1 MSEKLRTEKLRFL
14 FAVLILGLCLNPVL
28 AQEADQD
35 AGEEP
40 AAEVDEVI
48 VVTASRTEQKLHDVP
63 ATITV
68 LSSVEIEN
76 APADDYGDLI
86 RNVPGVNVTQLSARD
101 INVSSRQSAGTLT
114 TGQLVLADGRSLY
127 LDFFGFV
134 MWDYLPVD
142 TNEVKQIEVLQGPSS
157 SVWGANAMQGV
168 VNVITKSPREIQGT
182 SLVLGGGELSTAYGS
197 LTHAGVSG
205 KLGYKLSGSYYQQD
219 DPYPR
224 PTGIV
229 PGSSPPTEYAPFPNS
244 GTEQPK
250 VDLRFDYDSSD
261 DTTWSFSTGW
271 AATDGIM
278 HTGIGPFDIDS
289 SSSLSYVKGSWIKR
303 AMQLTF
309 FANLLDGDAANLQ
322 TAGADGN
329 PLALGFQSETYNLDL
344 TDTRVLGQSH
354 IITYGVNARHN
365 NYDLTIAP
373 AGSNRDEYGVFV
385 QDEILLGDKVRW
397 VIGGRY
403 DDIDPVGSVFSPRTA
418 LMFSPTP
425 DHTFRLSYNNAYR
438 APNLIENH
446 IDIDIFANDDLM
458 DIPIALIYQVAIA
471 PLLPVPL
478 PCEFVLTTCA
488 NQDLLS
494 PTRGNPDLVQEQLE
508 AFEVGYVGTFG
519 RSTFTAAAYRNELT
533 DATDFYVASLYN
545 PFTMP
550 LDWPRFR
557 FPLGPTIPAGAPL
570 FLPSFSQVP
579 SLLTYRNVGEIIN
592 QGLELSLRVRAGDHW
607 SVNANYSWQDD
618 PKVTG
623 IPTEDISVPP
633 SNRFNFGL
641 SYDADRW
648 YWNGNVNL
656 VDDAYWTDVELARGT
671 TASFTQVNVAFGV
684 RLNEDRVTLALSG
697 SNIFDERVQQHVF
710 GDIITRKVSGE
721 VRFRF

>member
-28 AQEADQD
+28 AQEADRD
-35 AGEEP
+35 VGEEP
-40 AAEVDEVI
+40 VAEVDEVI

-68 LSSVEIEN
+68 ISAVEIEN

-142 TNEVKQIEVLQGPSS
+142 TREVKQIEVLQGPSS

-168 VNVITKSPREIQGT
+168 VNVITKSPREMQGT
-182 SLVLGGGELSTAYGS
+182 NLVLGGGELSTAYGS

-229 PGSSPPTEYAPFPNS
+229 PGSSPPTTYAPFPNS

-289 SSSLSYVKGSWIKR
+289 GASLTYLKGSWFKR

-354 IITYGVNARHN
+354 IITYGLNARHN

-373 AGSNRDEYGVFV
+373 TGSDRDEYGVFV

-446 IDIDIFANDDLM
+446 IDIDIFASDDLM
-458 DIPIALIYQVAIA
+458 DIPIALIYQAAIQ
-471 PLLPVPL
+471 PMLPFPL

-488 NQDLLS
+488 DQDLLS
-494 PTRGNPDLVQEQLE
+494 PTRGNPDLVEEQLE
-508 AFEVGYVGTFG
+508 ALEVGYVGTFG
-519 RSTFTAAAYRNELT
+519 RTTFTAAAYRNELT
-533 DATDFYVASLYN
+533 DATDFFVAGFYN
-545 PFTMP
+545 PFNMP

-570 FLPSFSQVP
+570 FLPTFSQVP
-579 SLLTYRNVGEIIN
+579 NLLTYRNVGEIIN
-592 QGLELSLRVRAGDHW
+592 QGLELSLRVRAGDRW
-607 SVNANYSWQDD
+607 SVSANYSWQDD
-618 PKVTG
+618 PEVTG

-648 YWNGNVNL
+648 YANGNVNL
-656 VDDAYWTDVELARGT
+656 VDDAFWTDVELARGS
-671 TASFTQVNVAFGV
+671 TASFTQVNVAVGV

-710 GDIITRKVSGE
+710 GDIITRKVTGE